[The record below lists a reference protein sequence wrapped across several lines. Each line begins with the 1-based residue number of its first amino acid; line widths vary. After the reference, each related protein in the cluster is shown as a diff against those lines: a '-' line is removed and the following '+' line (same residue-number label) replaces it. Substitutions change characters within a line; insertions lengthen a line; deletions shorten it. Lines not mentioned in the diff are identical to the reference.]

1 MDIDWVRKQCLALP
15 HVTEDVK
22 WEKNLV
28 FSVATKM
35 FTVVGLEPDEFWI
48 SFKCNPQDFADLP
61 ERPGIEPA
69 PYLARAQWVSLE
81 TRDALSSEELATQL
95 RRAYECV
102 FARLPKRVQRELS
115 E

>member
-1 MDIDWVRKQCLALP
+1 MDIEWVRKQCLALP

-28 FSVATKM
+28 FSVAKKM

-61 ERPGIEPA
+61 ERLGIEPA
-69 PYLARAQWVSLE
+69 PYLARAQWVALE
-81 TRDALSSEELATQL
+81 TRDALSPAELATQL
-95 RRAYECV
+95 SRAYECV